1 MHYIFNS
8 VYIYILLN
16 PIILKSISWSN
27 FYFYKSNPDYR
38 RIWKILNTM
47 SMSPS
52 PNSVLLTTQQANK
65 SGDQLFER
73 GIMILFRMPASRE
86 DDELVSQSNI
96 LPN

>member
-16 PIILKSISWSN
+16 PIILKSISQSN

-38 RIWKILNTM
+38 RIWKIHNTM